1 MNRSPGFKID
11 LERSQ
16 GIARQGQW
24 RFILL
29 ILVFNILLITTLLL
43 SMQQRELI
51 KERQWLVETHTVIEE
66 LLITQEMIKPV
77 TVTIVVT
84 PGFTPQATSV
94 EP

>member
-1 MNRSPGFKID
+1 MSQSPGFRID

-16 GIARQGQW
+16 GIVRQGQW

-43 SMQQRELI
+43 SMRQRELVR
-51 KERQWLVETHTVIEE
+51 ERQWLIETRIVIEE
-66 LLITQEMIKPV
+66 LLITQEMIEPV
-77 TVTIVVT
+77 TVTVVVT